1 MVSQCWVLIFER
13 AILLSRFGRQT
24 ANNFAHRATRSKM
37 AGFRTTPLFWG
48 YGQGRFFGCVRS
60 AKFCAYSGVSL
71 ILTRP
76 GEGGPVRMD
85 TPAENTVVVCDT
97 ISRITKMLP
106 VLLNCH
112 FGSFVP
118 CSEQNVHPLPVSDA
132 GPFAHFCAK
141 VLSSKNGR

>member
-1 MVSQCWVLIFER
+1 
-13 AILLSRFGRQT
+13 
-24 ANNFAHRATRSKM
+24 
-37 AGFRTTPLFWG
+37 
-48 YGQGRFFGCVRS
+48 
-60 AKFCAYSGVSL
+60 
-71 ILTRP
+71 
-76 GEGGPVRMD
+76 MD

-106 VLLNCH
+106 VLQNCH

-141 VLSSKNGR
+141 VLSSKKRKIGFASQIWEARERDLFPTCGEFATE

>member
-1 MVSQCWVLIFER
+1 
-13 AILLSRFGRQT
+13 
-24 ANNFAHRATRSKM
+24 
-37 AGFRTTPLFWG
+37 
-48 YGQGRFFGCVRS
+48 
-60 AKFCAYSGVSL
+60 
-71 ILTRP
+71 
-76 GEGGPVRMD
+76 MD

-141 VLSSKNGR
+141 GCAGRYAQNSAHLRSALKIQL

>member
-1 MVSQCWVLIFER
+1 
-13 AILLSRFGRQT
+13 
-24 ANNFAHRATRSKM
+24 
-37 AGFRTTPLFWG
+37 
-48 YGQGRFFGCVRS
+48 
-60 AKFCAYSGVSL
+60 
-71 ILTRP
+71 
-76 GEGGPVRMD
+76 MD

-132 GPFAHFCAK
+132 GPFRSFLCKSTFFQKWKIGFASQIREARERDLFPTCGEFATE
-141 VLSSKNGR
+141 